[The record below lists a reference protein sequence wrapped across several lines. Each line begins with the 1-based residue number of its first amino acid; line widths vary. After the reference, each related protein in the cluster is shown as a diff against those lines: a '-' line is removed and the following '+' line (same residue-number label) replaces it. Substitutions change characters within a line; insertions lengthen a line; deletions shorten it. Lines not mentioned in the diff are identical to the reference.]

1 MPANMQTVEEQY
13 DDTPHDMQPYVDA
26 EGNAYDFAFG
36 LNWAGV
42 IEDART
48 ATYGKGR
55 AAMEQSP

>member
-1 MPANMQTVEEQY
+1 MNGAGTLSP
-13 DDTPHDMQPYVDA
+13 DLA

-48 ATYGKGR
+48 ATYRKGSTATYR
-55 AAMEQSP
+55 N